1 MARAKRTSVADMA
14 TVVATATLSESTDA
28 VLKTA
33 TTDVVG
39 VATTATLAKT
49 ETATLTATETE
60 TTTNTTTK
68 TMADFARMDYASR
81 GRLFGGLDADAFE
94 EVEEE
99 GVKKRNVILPTDGAV
114 NFDKFYTIDTG
125 FTLMFYEDKWY
136 IQ

>member
-1 MARAKRTSVADMA
+1 MARAKRTSVADTA
-14 TVVATATLSESTDA
+14 TVVATASLSESTDA

-60 TTTNTTTK
+60 TTETTTK

-125 FTLMFYEDKWY
+125 FTLMFYEGKWY
-136 IQ
+136 MQ